1 MKIQPTYLQDA
12 KGKTIAIQLSVP
24 QYRMLI
30 DAQEELESVKAFDKA
45 MEGKLIFEPFADVL
59 AGIRK
64 S

>member
-1 MKIQPTYLQDA
+1 
-12 KGKTIAIQLSVP
+12 
-24 QYRMLI
+24 MLM

-45 MEGKLIFEPFADVL
+45 MEGKLIFEPFADLL